1 MIFLSLSERR
11 FIVGVSSTIK
21 EFRSFILK
29 ANAIDLAIGV
39 AIGGA
44 FTAVVT
50 SIVSGLFTPL
60 IAAIFGKPDFS
71 SLYFTINHSQILY
84 GSVLNAI
91 FTLLIVGAVL
101 FFLVVKP
108 ISVLKRHAGY
118 EPPAAPDMAACPACL
133 TTINVAASRCP
144 ACTETLNA
152 GWSNA
157 S

>member
-1 MIFLSLSERR
+1 M
-11 FIVGVSSTIK
+11 GVSSTIK

-91 FTLLIVGAVL
+91 FTLLIVVTAVL
-101 FFLVVKP
+101 GGFVALFVYFA
-108 ISVLKRHAGY
+108 RR
-118 EPPAAPDMAACPACL
+118 AAA
-133 TTINVAASRCP
+133 VAAQAEP
-144 ACTETLNA
+144 K
-152 GWSNA
+152 A
-157 S
+157 SANL